1 MKTLLIDNYD
11 SFTFNV
17 YQYLSQLVGPVTC
30 IRNDKL
36 TLNSIKDMSP
46 DLIVISPGPK
56 APQEAGLCID
66 IVKKF
71 AGSVPIF
78 GICLGHQIINEAFGG
93 KTVHAKELIHG
104 KTSEIT
110 SLHKGSMESFDQF
123 TAARYH
129 SLAVSKEHL
138 PGCLEVTCETA
149 DGEIM
154 GIRHKEFLIEGVQ
167 FHPESVMTP
176 KGMDIIQSF
185 VNEIAV
191 SKKNLNN

>member
-17 YQYLSQLVGPVTC
+17 YQYLRQIVGPVTC
-30 IRNDKL
+30 VRNDKM
-36 TLNSIKDMSP
+36 TLSSIETMSP

-56 APQEAGLCID
+56 SPQEAGICID

-93 KTVHAKELIHG
+93 ETVHAKELVHG

-110 SLHKGSMESFDQF
+110 SLHKGSMKSFDHF

-129 SLAVSKEHL
+129 SLAVSKSKL
-138 PGCLEVTCETA
+138 PDCLEVTCETE

-154 GIRHKEFLIEGVQ
+154 GIRHKKFLIEGVQ
-167 FHPESVMTP
+167 FHPESVMTIE
-176 KGMDIIQSF
+176 GMNIMRAFIDKMPSF
-185 VNEIAV
+185 
-191 SKKNLNN
+191 KMKL